1 MSTTLLPRRA
11 GLVILAALSGGRI
24 SAQETGAAE
33 PELTVFAAASLT
45 GAFQELGAIFERA
58 HPGTRV
64 QFNFAGSQ
72 QLPVQLEHGAAA
84 DLFASA
90 DERWMSYA
98 AERNLLAG
106 TAQLF
111 AHNRLVVI
119 VPATNPARIGSLQ
132 DLARRGIKLVVAAEA
147 VPVGAYSREA
157 LAKLARAPG
166 FPADFDRRVLSNVV
180 SQEENVKSVVAKVQ
194 LGEADAGMVYVSDA
208 IGAVARYLRVF
219 PIPEPQNVRADY
231 PLAVLRAAKAPVAA
245 EAFVNL
251 VLGAEGQGILQRYGL
266 IPVAVRSGM
275 AASAGAR

>member
-1 MSTTLLPRRA
+1 MSMSVLTRRA
-11 GLVILAALSGGRI
+11 AIAVLAALSAGKI
-24 SAQETGAAE
+24 SAQETRAE

-45 GAFQELGAIFERA
+45 GAFQELGEIFERA

-72 QLPVQLEHGAAA
+72 QLAVQLEHGAAA

-90 DERWMSYA
+90 DERWMTYA
-98 AERNLLAG
+98 AERELLTG
-106 TAQLF
+106 TPRLF
-111 AHNRLVVI
+111 AHNRLAVI
-119 VPATNPARIGSLQ
+119 VPVTNPARIGSLK

-157 LAKLARAPG
+157 LTKLARAPG
-166 FPADFDRRVLSNVV
+166 FPADFDRKVLANVV

-208 IGAVARYLRVF
+208 VGAVSRYLRVF
-219 PIPEPQNVRADY
+219 PIPEPQNVIADY

-245 EAFVNL
+245 GAFVSL
-251 VLGAEGQGILQRYGL
+251 LLSAEGQGVLRRYGL
-266 IPVAVRSGM
+266 IPAAVQSGM
-275 AASAGAR
+275 ASSDAR

>member
-1 MSTTLLPRRA
+1 MSMTPLLRLA
-11 GLVILAALSGGRI
+11 GIVFLAALSGGRI
-24 SAQETGAAE
+24 SAQETGAVE

-58 HPGTRV
+58 HPGSRV

-72 QLPVQLEHGAAA
+72 QLAVQLEHGAAA

-98 AERNLLAG
+98 AERDLLAG
-106 TAQLF
+106 PPQLF
-111 AHNRLVVI
+111 AHNRLAVI
-119 VPATNPARIGSLQ
+119 VPATNPARIGSLK

-166 FPADFDRRVLSNVV
+166 FPADFDRKVLANVV
-180 SQEENVKSVVAKVQ
+180 SHEENVKSVVAKVQ
-194 LGEADAGMVYVSDA
+194 LGEADAGIVYVSDA
-208 IGAVARYLRVF
+208 IGGVSRYLRVF

-245 EAFVNL
+245 GAFVSL
-251 VLGAEGQGILQRYGL
+251 VLGPEGQSVLQRYGL

-275 AASAGAR
+275 AVSAGAR

>member
-1 MSTTLLPRRA
+1 MSMTPLPRLA
-11 GLVILAALSGGRI
+11 GIVFLAALSGGRI
-24 SAQETGAAE
+24 SAQETGAVE

-58 HPGTRV
+58 HPGSRV

-72 QLPVQLEHGAAA
+72 QLAVQLEHGAAA

-98 AERNLLAG
+98 AERDLLAG
-106 TAQLF
+106 PPQLF
-111 AHNRLVVI
+111 AHNRLAVI
-119 VPATNPARIGSLQ
+119 VPATNPARIGSLK

-166 FPADFDRRVLSNVV
+166 FPADFDRKVLANVV
-180 SQEENVKSVVAKVQ
+180 SHEENVKSVVAKVQ
-194 LGEADAGMVYVSDA
+194 LGEADAGIVYVSDA
-208 IGAVARYLRVF
+208 IGGVSRYLRVF

-245 EAFVNL
+245 GAFVSL
-251 VLGAEGQGILQRYGL
+251 VLGPEGQSVLQRYGL

-275 AASAGAR
+275 AVSAGAR

>member
-1 MSTTLLPRRA
+1 MSMSILPRAA
-11 GLVILAALSGGRI
+11 GIVFLAALSADRV
-24 SAQETGAAE
+24 SAQGTGAAE
-33 PELTVFAAASLT
+33 PELTVFAAASVT
-45 GAFQELGAIFERA
+45 GAFQELGATFEQA

-64 QFNFAGSQ
+64 RFNFAGSQ
-72 QLPVQLEHGAAA
+72 QLAVQLEHGAAA

-90 DERWMSYA
+90 DERWMRYV
-98 AERNLLAG
+98 AERDLLAG
-106 TAQLF
+106 APRLF

-166 FPADFDRRVLSNVV
+166 FPGDYERKVLANVV

-194 LGEADAGMVYVSDA
+194 LGEADAGMVYASDV
-208 IGAVARYLRVF
+208 IGPVARHLRVF

-231 PLAVLRAAKAPVAA
+231 PLAILQAAKAPVAA
-245 EAFVNL
+245 GAFVSL
-251 VLGAEGQGILQRYGL
+251 VLSPEGQSVLERYGL
-266 IPVAVRSGM
+266 IPAAVQSGL
-275 AASAGAR
+275 AASAGGR

>member
-1 MSTTLLPRRA
+1 MSTTLLPRLA
-11 GLVILAALSGGRI
+11 GIVLLAVLSAGKV
-24 SAQETGAAE
+24 SAQETGVAE
-33 PELTVFAAASLT
+33 PELMVFAAASLT
-45 GAFQELGAIFERA
+45 GAFQELGAIFEQA

-72 QLPVQLEHGAAA
+72 QLAVQLEHGAAA
-84 DLFASA
+84 DVFASA

-106 TAQLF
+106 TPRLF

-119 VPATNPARIGSLQ
+119 VPVTNPARIGSLQ

-157 LAKLARAPG
+157 LTKLARAPG
-166 FPADFDRRVLSNVV
+166 FPAAFDRKVLANVV

-194 LGEADAGMVYVSDA
+194 LGEADAGIVYVSDA
-208 IGAVARYLRVF
+208 IGGVARYLRVF

-245 EAFVNL
+245 GGFVSL
-251 VLGAEGQGILQRYGL
+251 VLGPDGQKVLQRYGL
-266 IPVAVRSGM
+266 IPAAVSSGM
-275 AASAGAR
+275 AASAGGR

>member
-1 MSTTLLPRRA
+1 MSLSLLPRAA
-11 GLVILAALSGGRI
+11 GIVLLAALSAGRI
-24 SAQETGAAE
+24 SAQDTGSAE

-58 HPGTRV
+58 HPGTKA

-72 QLPVQLEHGAAA
+72 QLAVQLEHGAAA

-98 AERNLLAG
+98 AERDLLAG
-106 TAQLF
+106 TPRLF
-111 AHNRLVVI
+111 AHNRLVAI

-147 VPVGAYSREA
+147 VPVGAYSRQA

-166 FPADFDRRVLSNVV
+166 FPADYDRKVLANVV
-180 SQEENVKSVVAKVQ
+180 SQEENVKAVVAKVQ
-194 LGEADAGMVYVSDA
+194 LGEADAGMVYASDA
-208 IGAVARYLRVF
+208 IGAVARHLRVF
-219 PIPEPQNVRADY
+219 PIPEPQNVLADY

-245 EAFVNL
+245 EAFVSL
-251 VLGAEGQGILQRYGL
+251 VLGPEGQDVLRRFGL
-266 IPVAVRSGM
+266 IPAAVHSGM

>member
-1 MSTTLLPRRA
+1 MTRSLLPRWA
-11 GLVILAALSGGRI
+11 GIALLAALSADRI

-45 GAFQELGAIFERA
+45 GAFHKLGGIFEQA

-64 QFNFAGSQ
+64 QFSFAGSQ
-72 QLPVQLEHGAAA
+72 QLAVQLEHGAAA

-98 AERNLLAG
+98 AERNLLSG
-106 TAQLF
+106 PPRLF

-147 VPVGAYSREA
+147 VPVGAYSRQS
-157 LAKLARAPG
+157 LAKLAREPG
-166 FPADFDRRVLSNVV
+166 FPAEYDRKVLANVV

-194 LGEADAGMVYVSDA
+194 LGEADAGMVYASDA
-208 IGAVARYLRVF
+208 IGAVARHLRVF
-219 PIPEPQNVRADY
+219 PIPESQNVRADY
-231 PLAVLRAAKAPVAA
+231 PLAVLRAAKAPLAA
-245 EAFVNL
+245 AAFVSL
-251 VLGAEGQGILQRYGL
+251 VLGPQGQDVLQRYGL
-266 IPVAVRSGM
+266 IPVSVHAGM
-275 AASAGAR
+275 APSAGAR

>member
-1 MSTTLLPRRA
+1 MSMTLLPRRA
-11 GLVILAALSGGRI
+11 GIVLLAALSRGRI
-24 SAQETGAAE
+24 SAQETGAVE
-33 PELTVFAAASLT
+33 PELRVFAAASLT

-72 QLPVQLEHGAAA
+72 QLAVQLEHGAAA

-98 AERNLLAG
+98 AERDLLAG
-106 TAQLF
+106 APRLF

-119 VPATNPARIGSLQ
+119 VPATNPARIGSLK

-157 LAKLARAPG
+157 LTKLARAPG
-166 FPADFDRRVLSNVV
+166 FPADFDREVLANVV
-180 SQEENVKSVVAKVQ
+180 SHEENVKAVVAKVQ

-208 IGAVARYLRVF
+208 TGAVARHLRVF

-245 EAFVNL
+245 GAFVTL
-251 VLGAEGQGILQRYGL
+251 VLGPEGQGVLQRYGL
-266 IPVAVRSGM
+266 IPVAVHSGM
-275 AASAGAR
+275 AASASAR

>member
-1 MSTTLLPRRA
+1 MSMTVSPRRA
-11 GLVILAALSGGRI
+11 GIVLLAALSAGNI

-72 QLPVQLEHGAAA
+72 QLAVQLEHGAVA

-98 AERNLLAG
+98 AERGLLAG
-106 TAQLF
+106 TPQLF
-111 AHNRLVVI
+111 AHNRLAVI

-132 DLARRGIKLVVAAEA
+132 DLARRGIKLVVAAKA
-147 VPVGAYSREA
+147 VPVGAYSREV
-157 LAKLARAPG
+157 LTKLARAPG
-166 FPADFDRRVLSNVV
+166 FPADFDRKVLANVV

-208 IGAVARYLRVF
+208 IGGVSRYLRVF

-245 EAFVNL
+245 EAFVSL
-251 VLGAEGQGILQRYGL
+251 VLGPEGQGVLQRYGL
-266 IPVAVRSGM
+266 IPAAVRSGM